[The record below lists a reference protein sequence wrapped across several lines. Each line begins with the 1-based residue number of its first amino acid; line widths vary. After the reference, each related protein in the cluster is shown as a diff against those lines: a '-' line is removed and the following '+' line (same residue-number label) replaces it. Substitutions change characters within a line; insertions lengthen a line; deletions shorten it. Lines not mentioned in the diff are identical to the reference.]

1 MSKRRVLVTGASR
14 GIGRAIAIALGRD
27 GFDVCVHFRSG
38 AAEARATLDTI
49 EGAGGSGCLL
59 GFDVGDPSAARECL
73 DGEIAERGAFWGVVH
88 NAGVT
93 ADGPLASMKQAD
105 WDRVLTTNLDGFFH
119 VVQPCLMPMV
129 RLRDE
134 GRVIAISSVSGV
146 LGNRGQTNYAASKA
160 GLIAACRSLAKE
172 VAKRKITVNAV
183 APGFVATDMV
193 ADLPKEVLDVVPL
206 KRMGQPEE
214 VADLVAFLF
223 SDRAAYI
230 TGQTIGIDGG
240 MS

>member
-1 MSKRRVLVTGASR
+1 M
-14 GIGRAIAIALGRD
+14 
-27 GFDVCVHFRSG
+27 HYRSG
-38 AAEARATLDTI
+38 QSHAEETLATI
-49 EGAGGSGCLL
+49 RSKGGDGTLL
-59 GFDVGDPSAARECL
+59 GFDVGDATASREAL
-73 DGEIAERGAFWGVVH
+73 EAELSEHGAFWGVVH
-88 NAGVT
+88 NAGIT
-93 ADGPLASMKQAD
+93 ADGPMASMKQED
-105 WDRVLTTNLDGFFH
+105 WDRVLTTNLDGFYH

-134 GRVIAISSVSGV
+134 GRIVAISSVSGV
-146 LGNRGQTNYAASKA
+146 LGNRGQANYAASKA

-193 ADLPKEVLDVVPL
+193 ADLPDEVLAAVPL
-206 KRMGQPEE
+206 KRMGRPEE
-214 VADLVAFLF
+214 VGALVNFLF
-223 SDRAAYI
+223 SDAAAYI